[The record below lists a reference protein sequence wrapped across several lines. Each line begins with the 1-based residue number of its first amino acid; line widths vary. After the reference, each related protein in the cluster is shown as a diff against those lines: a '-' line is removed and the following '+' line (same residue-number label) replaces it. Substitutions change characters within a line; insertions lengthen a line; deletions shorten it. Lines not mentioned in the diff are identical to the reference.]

1 MDAEIIIWM
10 IIFVGGY
17 IGILGYFIMIAMK
30 SDTGK

>member
-17 IGILGYFIMIAMK
+17 IGILGYFVSVAMR
-30 SDTGK
+30 SDNG